1 MAGNVNLDAL
11 IKRED
16 MASGEFKTTKALK
29 DINHTELELSK
40 NTYSVLR
47 KPDFQR
53 ETAMW
58 TPEKVR
64 DLILAYAEE
73 DLVPA
78 IILWRSPFNDLFV
91 IDGAHRL
98 SSLIAWVNDDYGD
111 GIISQA
117 LFGEISTVQKETAQ
131 KARELINSAVGPYK
145 VISEAFKSPNTPPLY
160 VERAKRLVNCF
171 VPIQQLETPDVAKA
185 ERSFFK
191 INEQGVPLTA
201 TEIVLLHS
209 RNCPNAIAAR
219 AVNQRGTGHPHWK
232 KFAESKRHEI
242 EASAQ
247 WLYDCFFTP
256 SLAGGTIKSAE
267 VPIGGRYSQSAGL
280 GLLLNAVNIANK
292 VKDDVPR
299 SREQA
304 EALVTPDPDG
314 SLTLMYLQRT
324 KRIMTRILN
333 RPDSDFMGSLDLH
346 PLVYVYSEGGRH
358 QPSVFLAVLE
368 LVTQF
373 EDQNSFKQFARVRA
387 TFEGF
392 LIEHK
397 DFLQQIIRKARG
409 ELRAVHKLK
418 EYFDYV
424 VTACANSTSDADI
437 VKILQSSSE
446 FKYLTL
452 PTDEQAE
459 VADDFSVYTKSK
471 AFIKQE
477 LAKATICTIC
487 GARIPNQGLSFDH
500 TLDKKAGGKG
510 HESNIGL
517 THHYCNGA
525 KDILLPMFKAST
537 A

>member
-64 DLILAYAEE
+64 DLIIAYAEE

-111 GIISQA
+111 GIISTA
-117 LFGEISTVQKETAQ
+117 FFGEIRSMQKEAAQ
-131 KARELINSAVGPYK
+131 KTRELINESIGPYK
-145 VISEAFKSPNTPPLY
+145 VISEAFKSQNTPAIY
-160 VERAKRLVNCF
+160 IERAKRLVNCF

-201 TEIVLLHS
+201 TEITLLHS

-219 AVNQRGTGHPHWK
+219 AINQRGTGHPHWK
-232 KFAESKRHEI
+232 KFEESKRHEI
-242 EASAQ
+242 EGLAQ

-256 SLAGGTIKSAE
+256 TLGGGTIKTPD

-280 GLLLNAVNIANK
+280 GLLLNAVNAANK
-292 VKDDVPR
+292 VPDEVPR
-299 SREQA
+299 SRERA
-304 EALVTPDPDG
+304 ETLVAPDPDG
-314 SLTLMYLQRT
+314 NLTLGYLQKT
-324 KRIMTRILN
+324 KRVVTRMLN
-333 RPDSDFMGSLDLH
+333 RSDSDFMGSLDLH

-358 QPSVFLAVLE
+358 QPSTFLAVLE
-368 LVTQF
+368 LITQY
-373 EDQNSFKQFARVRA
+373 EDQNWFKSFTKIRA
-387 TFEGF
+387 KFEDF
-392 LIEHK
+392 LIEHR
-397 DFLQQIIRKARG
+397 DFLPQIVRKARG

-418 EYFDYV
+418 EYFEFV
-424 VTACANSTSDADI
+424 VKESSKAISDDEI
-437 VKILQSSSE
+437 VKALQSSAD
-446 FKYLTL
+446 FNYLTL
-452 PTDEQAE
+452 PTEEQVE
-459 VADDFSVYTKSK
+459 VGDDFSVYAKSR
-471 AFIKQE
+471 AFIRQE
-477 LAKATICTIC
+477 LAKATRCTIC
-487 GARIPNQGLSFDH
+487 SARIPNQGLSFDH
-500 TLDKKAGGKG
+500 TVDKKMGGKG
-510 HESNIGL
+510 HDSNIGL
-517 THHYCNGA
+517 THHYCNSA
-525 KDILLPMFKAST
+525 KDILVPMFKGAG

>member
-64 DLILAYAEE
+64 DLIVAYAEE

-117 LFGEISTVQKETAQ
+117 FFGEIPTVQKEAAQ
-131 KARELINSAVGPYK
+131 ATRDLVNAAVGPYK
-145 VISEAFKSPNTPPLY
+145 VISEAFKSSSTPQIY

-232 KFAESKRHEI
+232 KFEESRRHEI
-242 EASAQ
+242 EGSAQ
-247 WLYDCFFTP
+247 WLYNCFFSPT
-256 SLAGGTIKSAE
+256 LAGGTIKTAE
-267 VPIGGRYSQSAGL
+267 VPLGGRYSQSAGL

-292 VKDDVPR
+292 VPDEVPR
-299 SREQA
+299 SRERA
-304 EALVTPDPDG
+304 EELVAPDADG
-314 SLTLMYLQRT
+314 SLTLTYLQKT
-324 KRIMTRILN
+324 KRILTRILN

-368 LVTQF
+368 LITQF
-373 EDQNSFKQFARVRA
+373 EEQNWFKQFTKARA
-387 TFEGF
+387 PFENF
-392 LIEHK
+392 LINHK
-397 DFLQQIIRKARG
+397 DFLPQITRKARG
-409 ELRAVHKLK
+409 ELKAVHKLK
-418 EYFDYV
+418 EYFEYV
-424 VTACANSTSDADI
+424 AKACTNSTTDIDI
-437 VKILQSSSE
+437 VKSLQSSSE
-446 FKYLTL
+446 FNYLTL
-452 PTDEQAE
+452 PTDEQVE

-477 LAKATICTIC
+477 LAKATTCAIC
-487 GARIPNQGLSFDH
+487 GARVPNQGLSFDH

-510 HESNIGL
+510 YESNIGL
-517 THHYCNGA
+517 THHYCNSA
-525 KDILLPMFKAST
+525 KDVLLPMFKTTGA
-537 A
+537 